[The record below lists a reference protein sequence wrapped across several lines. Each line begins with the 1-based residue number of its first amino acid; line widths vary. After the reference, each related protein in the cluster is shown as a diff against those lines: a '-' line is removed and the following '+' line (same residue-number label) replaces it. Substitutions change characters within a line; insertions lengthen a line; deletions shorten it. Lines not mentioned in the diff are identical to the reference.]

1 MSGLKRV
8 ASYSEGDDGA
18 VVAGSRRRSSP
29 EEGRLM
35 DSRYY
40 SDMDVNRTIA
50 SHQRHSQT
58 YNDGNLEPVPEGRSL
73 EHTRTQFTATPG
85 IDNMG
90 PSAVG
95 GGISG
100 IALGVANTH
109 DRQSGVDAFRETA
122 GPLYNIPA
130 ERDYHTTGADN
141 PYVPAPP
148 PHSEGTVNAS
158 SETLRPRDSYGSNVA
173 LGAAGAAPGQLTP
186 TTAPSQHSVQDS
198 PYQGVGA
205 FSEGPYQR
213 QSVYSTQHY
222 PLTFNPDEIADDGD
236 DGFVNVAPKG
246 VSPSSRHSFN
256 GTAGAAAVGGAATGG
271 LLGGLRGLFGG
282 KKDSSPSYGPVPGQG
297 LEAAEKGQRAGS
309 IAGASRRKRAWI
321 DLMNNA
327 NLHKVFPG
335 VDYTPWGVQY
345 PLCLKYPP
353 SQNNVTRDLA
363 VLSQLTNTIRLYGTD
378 CNQTEMVLTAIDRL
392 ELTNMKL
399 WLGVWIDSN
408 QTTSE
413 RQVKQ
418 LYNIVDD
425 ANDTSIFKGAII
437 GNEALYRA
445 GPDIATAQTTLISY
459 MTDVKN
465 HFKQNSIDLPVGTSD
480 LGDNWNQELVDAAD
494 FVMSNIHPFFG
505 GVKATEAAS
514 WTWTFWQNHD
524 APLTAG
530 TTKQQIIS
538 EVGWPS
544 GGGNDC
550 GDGDNC
556 QNDTQGA
563 VAGVDE
569 MNQFMSDWVCQA
581 LENGTEYFWFEAF
594 DEPWKVQYNI
604 EGEEWEDKWGL
615 MDAARKLKPGL
626 KIPDCG
632 GKTAT

>member
-1 MSGLKRV
+1 MSGLNRV

-18 VVAGSRRRSSP
+18 VVAGSRQRSSP
-29 EEGRLM
+29 EEGRLI

-40 SDMDVNRTIA
+40 SDMDMNRTIA

-122 GPLYNIPA
+122 GPLYNVPA
-130 ERDYHTTGADN
+130 ERDYHTTGAEN

-148 PHSEGTVNAS
+148 PHSEGTFYAS

-186 TTAPSQHSVQDS
+186 TTAPSQHSIQDS

-213 QSVYSTQHY
+213 QSVYSTQNY

-246 VSPSSRHSFN
+246 VSPSSHQSFN

-271 LLGGLRGLFGG
+271 LLGGFRGLFGG
-282 KKDSSPSYGPVPGQG
+282 KKDSSPSYGPVPDPG

-309 IAGASRRKRAWI
+309 IAGANSSEIK

-392 ELTNMKL
+392 ELTDMKL

-418 LYNIVDD
+418 LYNIIDD
-425 ANDTSIFKGAII
+425 ANNTSIFKGAII

-480 LGDNWNQELVDAAD
+480 LGDNWNQELVEAAD

-530 TTKQQIIS
+530 TNKQQIIS

-556 QNDTQGA
+556 ENDTQGA

-569 MNQFMSDWVCQA
+569 MNQFMADWVCQA